1 MTLVDEAAKDT
12 PGTEGT
18 PPHVVIL
25 SYADPVP
32 QRVLAYALYLLRR
45 GVPVDLVTPTA
56 PSSPTSATFPH
67 FRVWEMKSVEER
79 HPVKWLQYTVV
90 HRLPSGVLNRVRR
103 VARRVPG
110 GGPVLRAERLARR
123 THRRVADLVDRRLFW
138 PVYDH
143 VRPLVLARASR
154 RALASIDFD
163 AVDRVVFTDTPAEHL
178 AWKLAQRHPETVV
191 DGRLDREPYAH
202 LEQIR

>member
-1 MTLVDEAAKDT
+1 MTLVDDAANDA
-12 PGTEGT
+12 PGTKRL
-18 PPHVVIL
+18 PPHVVVL

-67 FRVWEMKSVEER
+67 FRVWEMKSAEER
-79 HPVKWLQYTVV
+79 NPVKWLQYTVV

-143 VRPLVLARASR
+143 VRPLVLARASG

-191 DGRLDREPYAH
+191 DGKLDREPYAH
-202 LEQIR
+202 LPQTG